1 MNKLYTLTVFLLLFC
16 LRSQGQTTISWIG
29 GASGEWGLASNWSPA
44 NVPDAATE
52 IARFATGGSPTVTVT
67 DDLILG
73 GLVVTANTN
82 LTLVP
87 TLAGN
92 RTISIQDFA
101 GQPDLQVAV
110 GSQLSISGADFGNLD
125 TELTLQ
131 LESATT
137 EAIIAGILTVT
148 TADASNN
155 SANGNIRL
163 STGTFTFPAGG
174 EYRHNRD
181 GGVINFNSATT
192 FNAAS
197 TLRITG
203 IRATNFTSL
212 LTVPSISF
220 GNLVIDL
227 PQLTTVVHL
236 AAASVTNI
244 NVQGNLQVLRTG
256 SVNTNYFSL
265 NHVGSALRWQVLGNV
280 QVGAG
285 QFAWLS
291 TRSGIAN
298 ATVST
303 LALDGNLTVNSGATF
318 YQHNSTVNYEFG
330 VAGGLS
336 SSLVE
341 GLGTITINVFAATS
355 RLIVGPGGVAHTLL
369 LDRNLTFSSTAQI
382 EANGV
387 VRFVSTGPRTFRITG
402 NLSGAGTI
410 DMAPGNRAHVL
421 LLNGSQNQIANFV
434 CGRGIVRY
442 DGNDQQVMGGHT
454 YWELNMQGVAGSTKS
469 IFPAGDTVQI
479 LGTFSLTAGTFDGTS
494 GTVLMN
500 NGSTVSRAENASYV
514 GPELQTAS
522 PAGRY
527 NVAYNVAFTSTSV
540 ITTGPEWNGAP
551 GRVGNVTLAVGIG
564 NYLQLDGSKTIH
576 GNLTL
581 TSGFLT
587 LNNNDL
593 TLANGA
599 AFSGGSANSYIV
611 TNGTGN
617 LIKEGII
624 NADFVRVYP
633 IGSSGFYTPVT
644 ISNINVTGTGGI
656 ALRSTGHRHP
666 ITRKAG
672 TLNRYFTVSLT
683 GGLVV
688 NTWNG
693 NFVHGIGESPNTT
706 NTVAYLPSQTA
717 TNWTTAPNGASYSLT
732 NRRFTILAN
741 TTRFQGIWTAG
752 MSGAGQSFDLA
763 GTFIAVNDGDWNS
776 NTTWAGNLVPDASS
790 VVIVNADVNI
800 GSSVAVNSIAVSN
813 IGSLTLSN
821 QDLTT
826 VADVILEGTL
836 TDTDP
841 NGAITIGGDLVIAAP
856 INVGTQPL
864 RVNSNLY
871 LNFEGLVL
879 EGAVTMGGGAAHI
892 YGSSQAQLSDLL
904 AVNESVINVATA
916 ALGTGLT
923 LNGVM
928 GNVPGNSSGRFRM
941 ANNGI
946 LTLLNPNPNGITAGL
961 DAFDATNFDFSASGS
976 RVRYNLTGSQSI
988 ISTVYNRINIAPGG
1002 DKILTNLPDAL
1013 QTQVLTGITIEGD
1026 ASLTTSATSADSLII
1041 GNRTTGV
1048 AAAITNAAGNLNLA
1062 NGKLV
1067 NLVSYSTV
1075 SPWSGTGS
1083 HILGHVWFKAPGT
1096 TPPNF
1101 SIPNGYQARGN
1112 FIHLAGNTI
1121 SHAVGASCTFNPGTS
1136 MGIFS
1141 ANGGG
1146 LTFANFRVRGVN
1158 TEITLH
1164 TSIRVIGNGVGFNST
1179 ASDAAFGIDAANNC
1193 RLNVNGY
1200 SVTFASATNN
1210 STIYLANGRLDMSVP
1225 GSELDIQVPVG
1236 NTAVV
1241 RGTYPVLPLDG
1252 FKVSQGTGRFLMPTE
1267 LRRPMVVN
1275 GIADFNGVHT
1285 ISHIPAPADEMGYVG
1300 IGTVLWTANAT
1311 ILAGARLNSQAN
1323 IQFQSSTFTN
1333 NSEGIGGIS
1342 VYMPDATF
1350 SMNRSGTG
1358 PAGVQTMLSPLA
1370 NGKLV
1375 LGTFAVDG
1383 AASKFLPEGEVHALA
1398 AMQFGPGIGPLEST
1412 GTTGI
1417 LRVGSAT
1424 DANTAFLNSQFMQ
1437 LNLQNSKVVLHGSGD
1452 VFRTSYASPLFTN
1465 VGVMEVSTSGSSPL
1479 PATTS
1484 GSFSITTEF
1493 IHNSHNNFTMVG
1505 TAKLRSAHTGGSSFV
1520 SGASTG
1526 VTTLGVWW
1534 LGNGTAN
1541 STTTLR
1547 RSVTVADSLII
1558 NFSNTGSYLDLG
1570 NSTLTIAGTYAP
1582 IANQL
1587 FRGAPDGDAANTTG
1601 LVLQGDKD
1609 VLGTIRFQ
1617 AGFRNLNTLVYDKS
1631 ETNYMLGTPIRMVGL
1646 EPRLRLLQGMLG
1658 NSGANNI
1665 SFAPSGVLVTCGGGT
1680 ASAAFNYTD
1689 QPSVDWEI
1697 TAPLDLNFLPMPA
1710 IASNSLNNLTINTG
1724 GPTVGLGSTSRRI
1737 IGKLTLESGIFSVT
1751 NATLVVHGEMA
1762 RNAGTMST
1770 TNLTNLEFRGTAP
1783 QVIPSG
1789 FFTTPTPWVNNLT
1802 VANTSPVGITLE
1814 GNGMEVYGNVTFTND
1829 ATYLHTPLDE
1839 SKVLE
1844 LVNGGRLINEGPGR
1858 YVVGA
1863 VASRRIAQ
1871 PNTTMDLGHGVVIQ
1885 GINALNAPTLNS
1897 IGGSLRAIRYAGR
1910 INHISN
1916 GNLGF
1921 EANQSIRRLWR
1932 FSPVG
1937 QLSSDVH
1944 LTLNWTGEDDNNCGT
1959 ACDIAK
1965 MIIFRRPNDASPWER
1980 IRTAG
1985 PDHRWSNADLGNG
1998 QRSISGFTGRFTDYT
2013 VGYYNAPLPVT
2024 WSGIAAKV
2032 IGSKGANAASVRVT
2046 WSTASELN
2054 NSHFVVERS
2063 TDNANFIAIGR
2074 VEGAGTTQQAR
2085 TYNFLDEQASFSTDG
2100 QVYYRIRQ
2108 VDHDGKNDLSPS
2120 AVASLTEAT
2129 GNTSIRL
2136 WPQPSN
2142 RGQVVNLNIGTEEPV
2157 SITVMDVQG
2166 RVVSTYSGILQNQQ
2180 LPAEVVPVQPGTYVL
2195 SITTVANTQRL
2206 PWVIR

>member
-73 GLVVTANTN
+73 GLVVTTNTN

-125 TELTLQ
+125 TELALQ

-148 TADASNN
+148 TADASNS

-197 TLRITG
+197 TVRITG
-203 IRATNFTSL
+203 IRASNFTSL

-227 PQLTTVVHL
+227 PQLTTVAHI

-244 NVQGNLQVLRTG
+244 TVQGNVQVLRTG
-256 SVNTNYFSL
+256 SVSTNYFSL

-291 TRSGIAN
+291 TRSGAAN
-298 ATVST
+298 TTVST
-303 LALDGNLTVNSGATF
+303 LALDGNLTVNSGASF

-330 VAGGLS
+330 VAGGLQNS
-336 SSLVE
+336 IVE
-341 GLGTITINVFAATS
+341 GAGTISINSGGAIS
-355 RLIVGPGGVAHTLL
+355 RLIVGPYGLSHTLS
-369 LDRNLTFSSTAQI
+369 LDRNLTFSGSGTVQENSVISFLSTA
-382 EANGV
+382 A
-387 VRFVSTGPRTFRITG
+387 RTLRITG
-402 NLSGAGTI
+402 HLSGAGTI
-410 DMAPGNRAHVL
+410 DMSPGNRAHIL
-421 LLNGSQNQIANFV
+421 LLNGAQNQIANFV

-454 YWELNMQGVAGSTKS
+454 YWELNMQGVASSTKS

-479 LGTFSLTAGTFDGTS
+479 LGTLSLTAGTFDGTS

-500 NGSTVSRAENASYV
+500 NGSTVSRAENATYV
-514 GPELQTAS
+514 GNPLQTAS
-522 PAGRY
+522 PSARY
-527 NVAYNVAFTSTSV
+527 NVAYLALTNTRLQ
-540 ITTGPEWNGAP
+540 TTGPEWNGA
-551 GRVGNVTLAVGIG
+551 VDKVANVSLSLGVG
-564 NYLQLDGSKTIH
+564 NYLLLSEPKTIH
-576 GNLTL
+576 GTLTL
-581 TSGFLT
+581 TSGLLT
-587 LNNNDL
+587 LNSHDL
-593 TLANGA
+593 TMADGA
-599 AFSGGSANSYIV
+599 AFAGATANGYVV
-611 TNGTGN
+611 TNGSGS
-617 LIKEGII
+617 LIKLGDT
-624 NADFVRVYP
+624 NADFVRAYP
-633 IGSSGFYTPVT
+633 VGSGGFYTPIT
-644 ISNINVTGTGGI
+644 INNINITGTGGI
-656 ALRSTGHRHP
+656 LLRSTGHRHP
-666 ITRKAG
+666 MTRKVG
-672 TLNRYFTVSLT
+672 TLNRYFTLGLT

-688 NTWNG
+688 NSWSG
-693 NFVHGIGESPNTT
+693 NFVHGIGEGPNTT
-706 NTVAYLPSQTA
+706 NTVAHLPNQTA
-717 TNWTTAPNGASYSLT
+717 TNWTTAPNGASYSLV
-732 NRRFTILAN
+732 NRRLTILAN

-752 MSGAGQSFDLA
+752 INGVGQSFDIA
-763 GTFIAVNDGDWNS
+763 GAFIAVNDGDWFT
-776 NTTWAGNLVPDASS
+776 NTTWAGNLVPDATS
-790 VVIVNADVNI
+790 VVVVNAHVNVDASVTVATISVENI
-800 GSSVAVNSIAVSN
+800 GSITLGNQN
-813 IGSLTLSN
+813 ITVTG
-821 QDLTT
+821 DLL
-826 VADVILEGTL
+826 LEGAL
-836 TDTDP
+836 VDTDST
-841 NGAITIGGDLVIAAP
+841 GDITIGGDLVVAAP
-856 INVGTQPL
+856 FNIGTQPI
-864 RVNSNLY
+864 RVNGNLY
-871 LNFEGLVL
+871 LNYDGLNIA
-879 EGAVTMGGGAAHI
+879 GPVTLGGGAAHI
-892 YGSSQAQLSDLL
+892 YGTSRAQLNNLL
-904 AVNESVINVATA
+904 AVNESVINVATSA
-916 ALGTGLT
+916 FGSGLV

-928 GNVPGNSSGRFRM
+928 TNAPSQTAGRFRM
-941 ANNGI
+941 ATNGI
-946 LTLLNPNPNGITAGL
+946 LTLLNSVPNGITTGP
-961 DAFDATNFDFSASGS
+961 DATDVTNFDFTATGS
-976 RVRYNLTGSQSI
+976 RVRYSSIGSQTL
-988 ISTVYNRINIAPGG
+988 ISTAYNRLEISQAG
-1002 DKILTNLPDAL
+1002 DKVLGSLPDGN
-1013 QTQVLTGITIEGD
+1013 QTQAISGILIEGT
-1026 ASLTTSATSADSLII
+1026 ATLRSGATSADSLII

-1164 TSIRVIGNGVGFNST
+1164 TPIRVIGNGVGFNST

-1200 SVTFASATNN
+1200 SITFASTTNN
-1210 STIYLANGRLDMSVP
+1210 STIYLTNGRLDMSVP
-1225 GSELDIQVPVG
+1225 GSELNIQVPVG

-1285 ISHIPAPADEMGYVG
+1285 ISHIPAPADELGYVG
-1300 IGTVLWTANAT
+1300 TGTVLWTANAT
-1311 ILAGARLNSQAN
+1311 ILSGARLNSQAN

-1333 NSEGIGGIS
+1333 NSEGIDGIS
-1342 VYMPDATF
+1342 VYMPEATF
-1350 SMNRSGTG
+1350 SMNRAGTA
-1358 PAGVQTMLSPLA
+1358 PTGVQTMVSPLA

-1375 LGTFAVDG
+1375 IGTFTVDG
-1383 AASKFLPEGEVHALA
+1383 TASKFLPEGEVQALS
-1398 AMQFGPGIGPLEST
+1398 AMQFGPGIGPLETT
-1412 GTTGI
+1412 GTTGT

-1424 DANTAFLNSQFMQ
+1424 DANAAFLNSQFMQ
-1437 LNLQNSKVVLHGSGD
+1437 LNLQNSKVILHGAGD

-1484 GSFSITTEF
+1484 GSFSIATEF

-1526 VTTLGVWW
+1526 VTTLGAWW
-1534 LGNGTAN
+1534 LGNGIAN

-1587 FRGAPDGDAANTTG
+1587 FRGAPDGDVANTTG

-1617 AGFRNLNTLVYDKS
+1617 TGFRNLNTLVYDKS

-1710 IASNSLNNLTINTG
+1710 MASNSLNNLTINTG

-1751 NATLVVHGEMA
+1751 NATLVVHGEVA
-1762 RNAGTMST
+1762 RNTGTMST
-1770 TNLTNLEFRGTAP
+1770 TNLTNLEFRGTVP

-1937 QLSSDVH
+1937 QLPSDVH
-1944 LTLNWTGEDDNNCGT
+1944 LTLNWTAEDDNNCGT
-1959 ACDIAK
+1959 ACDITK

-2013 VGYYNAPLPVT
+2013 VAYYNSPLPVT
-2024 WSGIAAKV
+2024 WSGIAAKA
-2032 IGSKGANAASVRVT
+2032 IGTKGANAASVQVT

-2085 TYNFLDEQASFSTDG
+2085 TYNFLDEQATFSTDG

-2108 VDHDGKNDLSPS
+2108 VDYDGKNDLSPS

-2180 LPAEVVPVQPGTYVL
+2180 LPAELVPMQPGTYML
-2195 SITTVANTQRL
+2195 NITTLATTQRL